1 MNVRMNEHPRR
12 SPERGGRPHRA
23 RRLRTRQTARRPRIG
38 QHFLIDPLVAGD
50 IVRAADLGPET
61 TVLEVGPGHGALTE
75 RLLERA
81 GHVVAIELD
90 ERLALA
96 VRQRFAGN
104 PHLTVISESILN
116 FAPDEFLAEAG
127 RALPYV
133 VVANL
138 PYYITAPTLRHFLER
153 GPAPQRLV
161 VMVQREVAR
170 AIAPTKPDLSLLGVS
185 VAVFAQARR
194 LFDVPP
200 TAFRP
205 PPKVWSTVVRLDV
218 HPEPLVP
225 PAEQETFFKVVAA
238 GFRAPRKQLHNALP
252 SGGIWLPPGEGA
264 QTLLREAGIDPMRRA
279 ATLSVDEWIGLY
291 RTYAR
296 LYGPAA
302 RGRTE

>member
-1 MNVRMNEHPRR
+1 MKMRMSEHRPQSRHKGNRPLPVRRPR
-12 SPERGGRPHRA
+12 P
-23 RRLRTRQTARRPRIG
+23 RQTARRPRIG

-50 IVRAADLGPET
+50 IVRAADIDPDT

-81 GHVVAIELD
+81 GHVVAVELD

-96 VRQRFAGN
+96 VRRRFAGN
-104 PHLTVISESILN
+104 PRLTVISESILN
-116 FAPDEFLAEAG
+116 CTPDVFLAEAG

-205 PPKVWSTVVRLDV
+205 PPKVWSTVMRLDV
-218 HPEPLVP
+218 RPEPLVP
-225 PAEQETFFKVVAA
+225 PIEQETFFKVVAA
-238 GFRAPRKQLHNALP
+238 GFRTPRKQLHNALP

-264 QTLLREAGIDPMRRA
+264 QTLLRESGIDPMRRA

-302 RGRTE
+302 RGKAE